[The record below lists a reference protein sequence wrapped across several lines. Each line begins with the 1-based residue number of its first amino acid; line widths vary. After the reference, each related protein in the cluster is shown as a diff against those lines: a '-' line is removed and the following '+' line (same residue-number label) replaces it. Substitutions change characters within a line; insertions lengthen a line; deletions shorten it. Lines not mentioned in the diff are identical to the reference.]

1 MYNIT
6 KEEALKMIECMRQIR
21 QKSGEF
27 ISFME
32 HLMQL
37 QENTYLR
44 EVSYDPDDY
53 LEHENRDPFYYAAYE
68 FATRQI
74 PDAHKETAAKKIIS
88 DEGTAKSSKKEI
100 ACKNVSEVKKHGC
113 IGNM

>member
-74 PDAHKETAAKKIIS
+74 PDAHKETAAKK
-88 DEGTAKSSKKEI
+88 TFRTRVLQNHQKKKSL
-100 ACKNVSEVKKHGC
+100 VR
-113 IGNM
+113 MYRR